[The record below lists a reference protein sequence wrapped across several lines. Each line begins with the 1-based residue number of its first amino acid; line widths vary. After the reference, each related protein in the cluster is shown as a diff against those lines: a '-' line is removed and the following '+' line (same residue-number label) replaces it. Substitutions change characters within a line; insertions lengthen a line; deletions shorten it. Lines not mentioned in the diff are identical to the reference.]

1 VCTGAGKTT
10 VISMVVGQMT
20 PSRGKAFVGG
30 YDTVLERRLALSQLG
45 IVPQFDVYYP
55 ELTVREHLM
64 LYAAMKGVRWNQQDT
79 WSQSI
84 AASVGL
90 GSQELFHR
98 QASALSGGMRR
109 RLSIA
114 VALLSNPSCLFLDEP
129 TTGLDPEMKRV
140 IWTIIER
147 MRQDRCI
154 ILTTH
159 AMDEAEALCTRIGI
173 MAQGSLQC
181 IGTQKELR
189 ARYGSTYELTFT
201 IPKGTPPDCKRLL
214 KFLRKHGASSATVVS
229 NFGETRVI
237 TINKSDLD
245 LADLLDVI
253 MKGTRRNKK
262 TEKKQKKPVL
272 YTEWGINNTSLDEVF
287 IAITSESEGV
297 QAGEI

>member
-1 VCTGAGKTT
+1 
-10 VISMVVGQMT
+10 MVVGQMT

-30 YDTVLERRLALSQLG
+30 YDAVEERRLALSKLG

-64 LYAAMKGVRWNQQDT
+64 LYAAMKGVRQSQQNS
-79 WSQSI
+79 WSRSI

-90 GSQELFHR
+90 GSEDLFHR
-98 QASALSGGMRR
+98 EARALSGGMRR

-114 VALLSNPSCLFLDEP
+114 VALLSSPSCLFLDEP
-129 TTGLDPEMKRV
+129 TTGLDPEMKRS
-140 IWTIIER
+140 IWNIIER
-147 MRQDRCI
+147 MRQERCV

-173 MAQGSLQC
+173 MAQGSLKC

-189 ARYGSTYELTFT
+189 ERYGSTYELTFT
-201 IPKGTPPDCKRLL
+201 VPKGTPPKSTRLE
-214 KFLRKHGASSATVVS
+214 KFLRKRGASSAKQIS
-229 NFGETRVI
+229 NFGETRVF
-237 TINKSDLD
+237 TMNKSDMELT
-245 LADLLDVI
+245 DLLEVI
-253 MKGTRRNKK
+253 LKGKK
-262 TEKKQKKPVL
+262 KKKAL

-287 IAITSESEGV
+287 IAITAESEGV